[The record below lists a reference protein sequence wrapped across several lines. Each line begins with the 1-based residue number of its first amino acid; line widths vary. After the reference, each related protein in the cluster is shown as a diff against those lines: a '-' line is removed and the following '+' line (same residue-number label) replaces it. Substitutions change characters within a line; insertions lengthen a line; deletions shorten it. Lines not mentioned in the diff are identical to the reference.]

1 MSNDIALDLDGL
13 SHTYTRRTLRGRRS
27 VDALRGVDLTV
38 ARGELVGLLGPNGSG
53 KSTLLRCCAG
63 LLRPTGGT
71 ARALGE
77 DPSVPRSAIRGR
89 IGWVVRDDRS
99 FNLRLSGR
107 QNLMLYA
114 LLEHVDGPAQRIDDA
129 LAAARLL
136 DVADR
141 PYRFY
146 SSGMKQRLC
155 FARALLTDPPLLLM
169 DEASSGLDP
178 GLRDR
183 FHAAVR
189 ERVDAGAGV
198 LFASHDLDEIEALC
212 DRVALLVDGRIV
224 RQGLWDDVADEAR
237 RVFAERA
244 EATR

>member
-1 MSNDIALDLDGL
+1 MSNDIALQLDDL
-13 SHTYTRRTLRGRRS
+13 SHTYVRTTLRGRRS
-27 VDALRGVDLTV
+27 VEALRGISLRVR
-38 ARGELVGLLGPNGSG
+38 RGELVGLLGPNGSG

-63 LLRPTGGT
+63 LLRPSGGT

-77 DPSVPRSAIRGR
+77 DPSVPASGLRGQ

-114 LLEHVDGPAQRIDDA
+114 LLEHVDDPKGRIESA
-129 LAAARLL
+129 LGSARLL

-183 FHAAVR
+183 FHEAVR

-198 LFASHDLDEIEALC
+198 LFASHDLEELATLC

-224 RQGLWDDVADEAR
+224 REGAWDDVADEAR
-237 RVFAERA
+237 RTFAERA